1 MDTAKNP
8 VLFIHEATA
17 EREHF
22 VRALSDSGTE
32 VVIANDLKEAGEK
45 LKRQNFFC
53 IVIDLE
59 LKSGSAMSLIRLI
72 RTRADLKN
80 ADTPI
85 VILHS
90 GLSKEAV
97 RDLFGK
103 IQGAFAKPVEVAML
117 TSHIAK
123 IAKFVKMSE

>member
-45 LKRQNFFC
+45 LKRQNFF
-53 IVIDLE
+53 V
-59 LKSGSAMSLIRLI
+59 S
-72 RTRADLKN
+72 
-80 ADTPI
+80 
-85 VILHS
+85 
-90 GLSKEAV
+90 
-97 RDLFGK
+97 
-103 IQGAFAKPVEVAML
+103 
-117 TSHIAK
+117 
-123 IAKFVKMSE
+123 